1 MQVTVFELVTTVYI
15 FLTNLEDGV
24 VSKLRASLPST
35 SHLLYNPIPTIAYPD
50 SPLDLPSLPAPGTS
64 DSQYATNSNGASP
77 TPPPYQTILYIG
89 DESLSLT
96 NLIMTNSSCQV
107 FSYDPITQ
115 STRLESGKVNR
126 LLMRRYATVQK
137 ARDADVFG
145 ILVGTL
151 GVGTFNES
159 EKSRSVSEPLTI
171 DQCSILSP
179 SNIASP
185 EFTRTT
191 PQEKLYD

>member
-1 MQVTVFELVTTVYI
+1 MRIVQVAFFKLVTTVYI
-15 FLTNLEDGV
+15 FLTNLEDAI
-24 VSKLRASLPST
+24 VSKLRVSLPST
-35 SHLLYNPIPTIAYPD
+35 SHLLYNPIPTIAYPN

-64 DSQYATNSNGASP
+64 DSHHATNDNGASP
-77 TPPPYQTILYIG
+77 TPTPYQTIFYIG
-89 DESLSLT
+89 GETLSLT

-107 FSYDPITQ
+107 FSYDPIAQ

-151 GVGTFNES
+151 GVGKFNTHK
-159 EKSRSVSEPLTI
+159 KSRYIPESLTI
-171 DQCSILSP
+171 
-179 SNIASP
+179 
-185 EFTRTT
+185 R
-191 PQEKLYD
+191 